1 MSEARWGQVDDYL
14 EAAYALSDPALEAAQ
29 AAARAAGLPEI
40 QVQPNLGRL
49 LQILAQSVG
58 ARRILELGTLGGYS
72 TIWLAR
78 ALPADGR
85 LVTLELKPEHAAVAR
100 ANLAHAGLAER
111 VEIRVGSAADSL
123 AALAAAG
130 GPPFDFVFID
140 ADKAALADY
149 FAAALPLTRPGGLI
163 LVDNVVRDGAVTDAA
178 SPDANV
184 QGVRRFN
191 AAVAAEPRV
200 SATVLQTVGR
210 KGWDG
215 IAVVWVKG

>member
-1 MSEARWGQVDDYL
+1 MTQPLWDRVDTYL
-14 EAAYALSDPALEAAQ
+14 EEVFALGDPALEAALL
-29 AAARAAGLPEI
+29 AARAAGLPDI

-49 LQILAQSVG
+49 LQILAQGIG

-85 LVTLELKPEHAAVAR
+85 LITLELKPEHAAVAR

-111 VEIRVGSAADSL
+111 VEVRVGPAADSL

-130 GPPFDFVFID
+130 GPPFDFVFVD

-149 FAAALPLTRPGGLI
+149 FAAVLPLTRSGGLI
-163 LVDNVVRDGAVTDAA
+163 LVDNVIRDGAVADPA
-178 SPDANV
+178 SADANV
-184 QGVRRFN
+184 VGVRRFN

-200 SATVLQTVGR
+200 SATVLQTVGK
-210 KGWDG
+210 KGYDG
-215 IAVVWVKG
+215 IAVVRVNG